1 MANSPTYTNLL
12 NAVMNLVAEATGI
25 ERSNVIPGNDNA
37 PAPNS
42 LYATVLVISIAGEGV
57 DSEVARDASDDTE
70 TDLNIKG
77 NRIGSFSV
85 QTYRDGAAD
94 AIESLL
100 SFGATSVG
108 QIWLQE
114 NSLTWRKAS
123 DTRNLD
129 AVMGSKWEER
139 RSVDIELK
147 YTSTKVDTVNSIA
160 STEIIINLTDSID
173 ITETEEVTE

>member
-1 MANSPTYTNLL
+1 MANSPTHINLL
-12 NAVMNLVAEATGI
+12 NAVMALISEATGI
-25 ERSNVIPGNDNA
+25 ERINVIPGNDNA

-42 LYATVLVISIAGEGV
+42 LYATVLAISITGEGI
-57 DSEVARDASDDTE
+57 DSEVARDASDNTE

-77 NRIGSFSV
+77 SRIGNFSV
-85 QTYRDGAAD
+85 QIYRSGAAD

-100 SFGATSVG
+100 SFGASSVG

-129 AVMGSKWEER
+129 SVMGGEWEER

-147 YTSTKVDTVNSIA
+147 YTSTKVDTVKSLA
-160 STEIIINLTDSID
+160 SAEIIINLTDSID